1 MWERL
6 MKYLFGVKSV
16 DGILASMASNI
27 TDLKELIAAKAAE
40 EESLRELARI
50 TLVKAEDAHREQ
62 ARADKVVDNLSKLI
76 GLDAE

>member
-6 MKYLFGVKSV
+6 MKYLFGVRSV
-16 DGILASMASNI
+16 DGILASLASNI

-40 EESLRELARI
+40 EESLRELASLTI
-50 TLVKAEDAHREQ
+50 TKANEAAKEQ
-62 ARADKVVDNLSKLI
+62 DRAEKVVDNLSKLI